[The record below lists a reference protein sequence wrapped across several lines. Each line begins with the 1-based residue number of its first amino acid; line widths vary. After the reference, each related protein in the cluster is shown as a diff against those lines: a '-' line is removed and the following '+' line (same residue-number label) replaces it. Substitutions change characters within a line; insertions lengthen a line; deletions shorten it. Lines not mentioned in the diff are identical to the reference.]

1 MLSSR
6 DLPDPGIEPESLMS
20 LALAGRFFTP
30 SAAWEALI
38 LLGSICRGIS
48 ASLLTCLTDKRQQEE
63 ELQTSRGAAF
73 GHLIEALRRPED
85 S

>member
-38 LLGSICRGIS
+38 LL
-48 ASLLTCLTDKRQQEE
+48 LTR
-63 ELQTSRGAAF
+63 
-73 GHLIEALRRPED
+73 GHLGFPAHL
-85 S
+85 SY